1 MAPFFLLIFPFDA
14 SVKNN
19 TASRCPE
26 MLGVECQM
34 RPNKRRNKVVA
45 VIVAFLHAHL
55 NRVAGGAAGLFDQV
69 RFELLFKEVIRCALI
84 DQYGSVLGRLTQ
96 QHTGVVGCPC

>member
-1 MAPFFLLIFPFDA
+1 MPRDDLRKRKKAPQWRLFFLLIFPFDA

-45 VIVAFLHAHL
+45 VIV
-55 NRVAGGAAGLFDQV
+55 
-69 RFELLFKEVIRCALI
+69 
-84 DQYGSVLGRLTQ
+84 
-96 QHTGVVGCPC
+96 